1 MIFGVLLAGG
11 VGSRMGNVEKPKQYM
26 NIGDRPIIIHT
37 IEKFF
42 VNDKFE
48 KILVLCPEQW
58 ISHTKNLI
66 KKYLGETDRI
76 AVMAGGTTRNE
87 TIMNA
92 ISYIEENYDEI
103 GRASCRERV

>member
-42 VNDKFE
+42 VNDNYK
-48 KILVLCPEQW
+48 KIFGGDRPYCCDGRW
-58 ISHTKNLI
+58 YN
-66 KKYLGETDRI
+66 KK
-76 AVMAGGTTRNE
+76 
-87 TIMNA
+87 
-92 ISYIEENYDEI
+92 
-103 GRASCRERV
+103 

>member
-48 KILVLCPEQW
+48 KIGCE
-58 ISHTKNLI
+58 
-66 KKYLGETDRI
+66 
-76 AVMAGGTTRNE
+76 
-87 TIMNA
+87 
-92 ISYIEENYDEI
+92 
-103 GRASCRERV
+103 

>member
-66 KKYLGETDRI
+66 KKYLGDRP
-76 AVMAGGTTRNE
+76 
-87 TIMNA
+87 
-92 ISYIEENYDEI
+92 YCCD
-103 GRASCRERV
+103 GRWYNKK

>member
-58 ISHTKNLI
+58 ITHQESY
-66 KKYLGETDRI
+66 KKIFGGDRP
-76 AVMAGGTTRNE
+76 
-87 TIMNA
+87 
-92 ISYIEENYDEI
+92 YCCD
-103 GRASCRERV
+103 GRWYNKK

>member
-48 KILVLCPEQW
+48 KILVLCSGTVDFTHQE
-58 ISHTKNLI
+58 SY
-66 KKYLGETDRI
+66 KKIFGGDRP
-76 AVMAGGTTRNE
+76 
-87 TIMNA
+87 
-92 ISYIEENYDEI
+92 YCCD
-103 GRASCRERV
+103 GRWYNKK